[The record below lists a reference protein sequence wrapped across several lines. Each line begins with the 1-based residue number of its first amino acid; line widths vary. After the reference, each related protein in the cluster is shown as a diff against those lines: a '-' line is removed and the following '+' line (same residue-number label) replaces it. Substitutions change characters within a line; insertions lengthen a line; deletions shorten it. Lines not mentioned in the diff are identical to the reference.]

1 MAQEAGLNAR
11 VIGRQGIV
19 VEEIVDEV
27 QEGNY
32 DMVCMGSSYSASTLR
47 QYYAPNVTAEI
58 ADIVRCP
65 LLIARYRPR

>member
-1 MAQEAGLNAR
+1 M
-11 VIGRQGIV
+11 

-32 DMVCMGSSYSASTLR
+32 DMVCMGSSYSANTLR

-58 ADIVRCP
+58 ADVVRCP